1 MSCQNGVVT
10 CDQNSVIGFLLT
22 FFSYLINHSHSIN
35 KFIRWGLVW
44 GLVGET
50 PTTHQTAPAP
60 SEFVVFRDS
69 VYWAPRRC
77 LFLRVSSLPSCWRS
91 VVRSKWAKT
100 ICPCDF
106 YSEHRPILL
115 LRPNGCTFVSGTGS
129 ELNMDIQPCNP
140 TVTYTKRWQ
149 LRH

>member
-1 MSCQNGVVT
+1 MKSRSGMSCQNGVVT

-69 VYWAPRRC
+69 VYCVPLRC
-77 LFLRVSSLPSCWRS
+77 LFLGVWWSQSCNQS
-91 VVRSKWAKT
+91 VGSRKWPKSKSRTAFG
-100 ICPCDF
+100 CDF
-106 YSEHRPILL
+106 APRVP
-115 LRPNGCTFVSGTGS
+115 LRQNRCSQCVP
-129 ELNMDIQPCNP
+129 L
-140 TVTYTKRWQ
+140 KLA
-149 LRH
+149 LRVLSP